1 MNKDP
6 GRKIAP
12 KGARG
17 WDGERT
23 AYRCVDGT
31 NALVPGRPF
40 RRDPRE
46 QGTSGK
52 TRVQTRYVNCVS
64 RVGVQKVIRPV
75 VSGIEFSRD
84 MSRITWGA
92 NVKTLA
98 FPGTVREVQDHSFC
112 RTAVRVVVLNE
123 RLKTLGEYRG
133 NFTTG
138 CFSCTRLR

>member
-1 MNKDP
+1 MSGDP
-6 GRKIAP
+6 DRKIAQ

-17 WDGERT
+17 WNGEHT

-31 NALVPGRPF
+31 DVLVPSRPF

-52 TRVQTRYVNCVS
+52 TRAQIRYVNCVS
-64 RVGVQKVIRPV
+64 RVGVQKETRPV
-75 VSGIEFSRD
+75 VSGIEFGRD

-98 FPGTVREVQDHSFC
+98 FPGTVREVQDNSFC
-112 RTAVRVVVLNE
+112 RTAVRSVVLNE
-123 RLKTLGEYRG
+123 GLEVLGEYRG

>member
-6 GRKIAP
+6 GRKIAQ
-12 KGARG
+12 KGAGG
-17 WDGERT
+17 WNGERT
-23 AYRCVDGT
+23 AYKCVDGT
-31 NALVPGRPF
+31 NALVPSRAF

-52 TRVQTRYVNCVS
+52 TRVQTRYLNFVS
-64 RVGVQKVIRPV
+64 RVGCQKETRPV

-98 FPGTVREVQDHSFC
+98 FPGTVREVQDNSFC
-112 RTAVRVVVLNE
+112 RKTVRSVLLNKGLE
-123 RLKTLGEYRG
+123 TLGEYRG

>member
-1 MNKDP
+1 MT
-6 GRKIAP
+6 P

-17 WDGERT
+17 WNGERT

-31 NALVPGRPF
+31 DVLVPSRAF

-46 QGTSGK
+46 QGASGK
-52 TRVQTRYVNCVS
+52 TRVQIRYVNCVS
-64 RVGVQKVIRPV
+64 RVGVQKEIRQV

-92 NVKTLA
+92 NAKTLS

-112 RTAVRVVVLNE
+112 RTAVRSVLLNE
-123 RLKTLGEYRG
+123 ELEVLGEYRG